1 MGGEDFLSGGDGD
14 AVRKTPSVQ
23 AGEHHPSL
31 GQEVDGMA
39 GGDGGVGEGGGQ
51 RLKPALGFVSALRLR
66 TI

>member
-39 GGDGGVGEGGGQ
+39 GGTEVWGRAEARG
-51 RLKPALGFVSALRLR
+51 
-66 TI
+66 